1 MARDEAD
8 RELQAEKDTQASLL
22 NEIDQLSD
30 QLTSIQD
37 QLERSNIAR
46 SEAETRAM
54 ALASQMSHT
63 QSDLA
68 HHQLMQTTHIA
79 QIAVLEK
86 QVKELEEQL
95 AVKESVVVVTSGSQ
109 TIPNPVTEHSS
120 QTIPPNPVT
129 EHSSQTVPPN
139 SVTEHSSQT
148 TQSLPIA
155 GIPIHTQTTLRTLD
169 MATNTPG
176 GTPFVTEINEREQNR
191 GMTVQ
196 STPEINQL
204 QMKIT
209 ALSNELANRLNAQ
222 VNTLPYPVLSCPS
235 LHFHGLLTLPY
246 PVLSYRVLPYDVCC
260 YCRILS
266 SNPL

>member
-54 ALASQMSHT
+54 SLASQMSHT

-68 HHQLMQTTHIA
+68 HHQLLQTTHIT

-95 AVKESVVVVTSGSQ
+95 AVKESVVVVVTSGSQ

-120 QTIPPNPVT
+120 QTIPPNP
-129 EHSSQTVPPN
+129 
-139 SVTEHSSQT
+139 VTEHSSQT

-176 GTPFVTEINEREQNR
+176 GTPFVTVTYEREQNR

-204 QMKIT
+204 QMKID

-222 VNTLPYPVLSCPS
+222 VNTLPYPAPSCPV
-235 LHFHGLLTLPY
+235 P
-246 PVLSYRVLPYDVCC
+246 PVTYIVVY
-260 YCRILS
+260 
-266 SNPL
+266 